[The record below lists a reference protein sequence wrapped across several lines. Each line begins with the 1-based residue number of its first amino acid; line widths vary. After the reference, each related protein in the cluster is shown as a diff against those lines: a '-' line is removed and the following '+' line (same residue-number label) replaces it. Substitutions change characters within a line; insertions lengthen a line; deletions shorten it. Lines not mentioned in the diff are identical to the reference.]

1 MTGRL
6 AAVALAA
13 CLAGQAPAWAQQAPE
28 GIVAPG
34 VADAQPWPPA
44 GATLLGDLVADDGVA
59 WVRLRPAE
67 GDPTPPTTSRGKWY
81 TAAER
86 TLIACH
92 AFDTAYTQRL
102 IGTGRFHEATP
113 LLGHFQDPGLFV
125 GFKFGVAFGQLKAD
139 RIVARSGHPVL
150 AAVMNA
156 AAGGVMCG
164 AAVHNA
170 RLYRE
175 DQGQ

>member
-1 MTGRL
+1 MTARL
-6 AAVALAA
+6 AAAALAA
-13 CLAGQAPAWAQQAPE
+13 CLAGHAPAWAQQAPE
-28 GIVAPG
+28 GVVVPWAT
-34 VADAQPWPPA
+34 DAQPWPPA
-44 GATLLGDLVADDGVA
+44 GATLLGTLVADGDLT
-59 WVRLRPAE
+59 WYVRPGE
-67 GDPTPPTTSRGKWY
+67 DDPTPPTTARGKWY
-81 TAAER
+81 TVSEWS
-86 TLIACH
+86 LVACH

-113 LLGHFQDPGLFV
+113 LLGRFQDPGLFV

-175 DQGQ
+175 DQRQ